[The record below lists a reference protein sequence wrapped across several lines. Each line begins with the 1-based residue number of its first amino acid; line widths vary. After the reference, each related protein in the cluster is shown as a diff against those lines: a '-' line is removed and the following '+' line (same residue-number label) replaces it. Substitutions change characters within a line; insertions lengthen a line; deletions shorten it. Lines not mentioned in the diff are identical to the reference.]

1 MSMNGLIIVDKE
13 QNMTSHDVCFKMKK
27 ILHEKTGHTGTLD
40 PMATG
45 VLIILVGKATRLAQY
60 MTLDDKSYIAELRFG
75 LRSDTQDI
83 WGELEENGEFDFSE
97 VQYDEVIKSYI
108 GQQKQLPPMYSAIK
122 VDGRHLYDYAR
133 KGKVVECE
141 KRDITIHD
149 IQRLGENLPIE
160 AKIKVDCSK
169 GTYIRTLVNDIGES
183 LSCGAVMSGLNRVK
197 TGDFTIAQAHKLSE
211 VRDYAEQG
219 KISEILLPMDI
230 ALTAYRRYD
239 VNLESERIIKSG
251 NELLEH
257 NLIGEIDFQRED
269 ELVRLYFDDEFIA
282 IGRVREN
289 SIKPVT
295 VFI

>member
-60 MTLDDKSYIAELRFG
+60 MTLDDKSYIADLRFG

-149 IQRLGENLPIE
+149 IQRLGENLPND

-183 LSCGAVMSGLNRVK
+183 LSSGAVMSGLNRVK
-197 TGDFTIAQAHKLSE
+197 TGDFTIIQAHKLSE
-211 VRDYAEQG
+211 IRDYAEQG
-219 KISEILLPMDI
+219 RISEILLPMDT
-230 ALTAYRRYD
+230 ALTAYKRYD
-239 VNLESERIIKSG
+239 VRLESERIIKSG